1 MKVTFKSFWGE
12 TFMLIPNINWWSDDD
27 PDYAPHKYMLFIGW
41 LFWGWRIYLGKR
53 EETAQI
59 NVSHFEVVSI
69 YNLFKDKTLYAIRT
83 VVWPIEYTKRFTLDC
98 TYGIAR
104 YNEGHYTFLGNNR
117 IALTEEMR
125 AAICHSF
132 ELCPVMQKL
141 SEYPILVWDSE
152 EEAGLICSLLNLEYE
167 CAKKDR
173 WILKETT

>member
-69 YNLFKDKTLYAIRT
+69 HNLFKDKTLYAIRN
-83 VVWPIEYTKRFTLDC
+83 VFWPIEYAGRFTLDF

-104 YNEGHYTFLGNNR
+104 YNEGHYTF
-117 IALTEEMR
+117 
-125 AAICHSF
+125 
-132 ELCPVMQKL
+132 
-141 SEYPILVWDSE
+141 
-152 EEAGLICSLLNLEYE
+152 
-167 CAKKDR
+167 
-173 WILKETT
+173 

>member
-1 MKVTFKSFWGE
+1 MKATFKSFWGE

-27 PDYAPHKYMLFIGW
+27 PDYAPHKYMLFFGW

-53 EETAQI
+53 EEKVTAQP
-59 NVSHFEVVSI
+59 HFEVVSI
-69 YNLFKDKTLYAIRT
+69 HNLFKDKTLYAIRT
-83 VVWPIEYTKRFTLDC
+83 VVWPIEYAGRFTLDC

-104 YNEGHYTFLGNNR
+104 YNEGQYTFLGNNR

-125 AAICHSF
+125 AAIRHSF
-132 ELCPVMQKL
+132 ELGTVVQKL
-141 SEYPILVWDSE
+141 YEYPILVWDSE
-152 EEAGLICSLLNLEYE
+152 EEADIICDHLNLEYE